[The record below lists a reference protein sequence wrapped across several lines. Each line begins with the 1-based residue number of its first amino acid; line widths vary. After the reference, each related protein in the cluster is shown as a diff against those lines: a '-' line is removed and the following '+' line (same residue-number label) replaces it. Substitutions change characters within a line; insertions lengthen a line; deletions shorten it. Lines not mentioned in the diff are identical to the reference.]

1 MLCNDTLYSKYVN
14 FTPVHVIVV
23 YFNIVWNDK
32 LRFLMNYRTKFRI
45 PFKHNVK
52 IVLKQFYLHL
62 NVFSYKISI
71 DYNKV
76 IEYFSEWKYNVLWK
90 ISK

>member
-1 MLCNDTLYSKYVN
+1 
-14 FTPVHVIVV
+14 
-23 YFNIVWNDK
+23 
-32 LRFLMNYRTKFRI
+32 MNYRTKFRI

-62 NVFSYKISI
+62 DVFSYKISI

-76 IEYFSEWKYNVLWK
+76 IEYFSEWKYNVL
-90 ISK
+90 